1 MKQVTHSVTLE
12 TDKCIGC
19 INCIKKCPTEAIRV
33 RNGKATIM
41 SDRCIDC
48 GECIR
53 VCPQHAKKAVY
64 DPMCEMD
71 RFKYKVAL
79 PAPTLYGQFKFAQDV
94 DYVLAALLDIGFD
107 DVYEVALAA
116 QTISDHTAEVL
127 PEAKKILRDPLI
139 SSACPAIIKL
149 ISIRFPELVDNVM
162 KVIAPVELA
171 AIAARRE
178 AQEKTGLPPEDIG
191 VFFISPCPA
200 KVTALKY
207 PLTYDKPV
215 VDGVLS
221 MKEVY
226 GKLIAALD
234 KIDEP
239 PRLST
244 AGFRGIGWASSG
256 GESRAMGE
264 ELFIAVDGIQN
275 VVKVLDEV
283 ETQKLHH
290 VQFIELNACPGG
302 CVGGCLTVENPYV
315 ARTRI
320 TRLSKMVKP
329 ELDKNGVDPLKVA
342 ASEVMW
348 SNTLEYQPI
357 MMLDADRGT
366 AMRMMSEIEKTAAT
380 LPGLDCGSCGA
391 PSCHAL
397 AEDIVMGIA
406 QEGDCVFKLRERMQA
421 LFDEMMKVQAYMPP
435 TFGVRSAETE
445 EETAEKDLE
454 EEKNTGTAGAAGT
467 AGMTGSAE
475 TAEDAEAEA
484 GSEGS
489 NGANGSEGA
498 DPEK

>member
-1 MKQVTHSVTLE
+1 MKQVTHSVTLDS
-12 TDKCIGC
+12 DKCKGC

-33 RNGKATIM
+33 RNGKAMIM

-53 VCPQHAKKAVY
+53 SCPQHAKKAIY
-64 DPMCEMD
+64 DPLSILD
-71 RFKYKVAL
+71 DFKYKVAL

-94 DYVLAALLDIGFD
+94 DYILAALLEIGFD

-116 QTISDHTAEVL
+116 QTISDHTAQVL

-178 AQEKTGLPPEDIG
+178 AEEKTGLPPEEIG
-191 VFFISPCPA
+191 IFFISPCPA

-207 PLTYDKPV
+207 PLAYDKPA

-226 GKLIAALD
+226 GRLISVIEKIENPPKLS
-234 KIDEP
+234 K
-239 PRLST
+239 S
-244 AGFRGIGWASSG
+244 GFRGIGWASSG
-256 GESRAMGE
+256 GEGRAMGE
-264 ELFIAVDGIQN
+264 ELFISVDGIAN

-302 CVGGCLTVENPYV
+302 CVGGCLTVENPFV

-320 TRLSKMVKP
+320 TRLSKMV
-329 ELDKNGVDPLKVA
+329 EEERDKNGVEPGLVEPDEI
-342 ASEVMW
+342 SW

-357 MMLDADRGT
+357 MCLDQDRAT
-366 AMRMMSEIEKTAAT
+366 AMRMMADIEKTAES

-391 PSCHAL
+391 PSCKAL

-406 QEGDCVFKLRERMQA
+406 QEGDCVFKLRERMQS
-421 LFDEMMKVQAYMPP
+421 LFDEMSKLQGYMPP
-435 TFGVRSAETE
+435 PFRDQA
-445 EETAEKDLE
+445 TAASDRRK
-454 EEKNTGTAGAAGT
+454 
-467 AGMTGSAE
+467 
-475 TAEDAEAEA
+475 AEAEA
-484 GSEGS
+484 ESEVDDETSG
-489 NGANGSEGA
+489 ELHV
-498 DPEK
+498 

>member
-1 MKQVTHSVTLE
+1 MNQVTHSVTLE
-12 TDKCIGC
+12 PDKCKGC

-33 RNGKATIM
+33 RNGKAMIM

-53 VCPQHAKKAVY
+53 SCPQHAKKAIY
-64 DPMCEMD
+64 DPLSELD
-71 RFKYKVAL
+71 RFRYKVAL

-94 DYVLAALLDIGFD
+94 DCVLAALLEIGFD

-116 QTISDHTAEVL
+116 QTISDHSAETL
-127 PEAKKILRDPLI
+127 PEAKKILRDPII
-139 SSACPAIIKL
+139 SSACPAIVKL
-149 ISIRFPELVDNVM
+149 ISIRFPELVDNVV

-178 AQEKTGLPPEDIG
+178 AEEKTGLPPKDIG
-191 VFFISPCPA
+191 IFFISPCPA

-207 PLTYDKPV
+207 PIAYDKPV

-226 GKLIAALD
+226 GKLMPALE
-234 KIDEP
+234 KIKNP
-239 PRLST
+239 PKLSH

-290 VQFIELNACPGG
+290 VQFIELSACPGG

-320 TRLSKMVKP
+320 TRLSKLVGK
-329 ELDKNGVDPLKVA
+329 ERDGNGVDPKVVTA
-342 ASEVMW
+342 EEIIW
-348 SNTLEYQPI
+348 ENKLEYQPI
-357 MMLDADRGT
+357 MCLNQDRAT
-366 AMRMMSEIEKTAAT
+366 AMRMMADIEKTAAT

-406 QEGDCVFKLRERMQA
+406 QEGDCVFKLRERMQS
-421 LFDEMMKVQAYMPP
+421 LFDEMSKLQGYMPP
-435 TFGVRSAETE
+435 PFRENETE
-445 EETAEKDLE
+445 EEMRRTTRDE
-454 EEKNTGTAGAAGT
+454 TGGRR
-467 AGMTGSAE
+467 
-475 TAEDAEAEA
+475 
-484 GSEGS
+484 
-489 NGANGSEGA
+489 
-498 DPEK
+498 